1 MQTLNPAD
9 FLDTRASP
17 KQREATGKAI
27 ITEAEAGVAPE
38 AVRTNI
44 KQGEASAASSGAT
57 AARTTALTPLEVEK
71 LREDIRKL
79 QLENDRIEREAREG
93 PQKNVEQQTAETRI
107 LGDMNTAVDTIN
119 LLTKQFNKNLAGQ
132 GLVKSTLEY
141 FPTQEKGAINSTA
154 AGLADVG
161 LALFKIPGMGSQSDA
176 DATRF
181 VQANQPSTADFDLT
195 FLGKVYNLRRRV
207 DAKARSMGLAP
218 IKWTEP
224 VEIAAQQYL
233 SLPESE
239 RSKLGLREVGTF
251 KDIPPEMDSLQTQAP
266 TQAGAATQADA
277 STALPSNAAF
287 AAPIGMEAAEFGA
300 EKTSIPIPSEMQAE
314 MNEWFAKNPRGTVG
328 LESYSNFRRAL
339 DAKYGFASGKPYEQD
354 TGTVEF
360 LKQYNDPNSPVNV
373 ALPPVNAEDER
384 NLLERAAGTAVMS
397 PVGTA
402 LATGASSASL
412 NAMDALLPGMADI
425 RAMNPNA
432 AMVGDIG
439 GSITGSAALA
449 KLGTAGASKLLAQ
462 APELAKYVT
471 SGGKGATFLRNLLSD
486 VTQGTAYGAAVEDDA
501 ATGAIS
507 GATGTVLGKTL
518 GNFGD
523 FVLRGADRAPTAQKL
538 MDRYGIE
545 DLTVGQQL
553 GGAPKSIED
562 AATSIPII
570 GDIINARRGESL
582 VDLNK
587 AAFREVGGQPMGYGD
602 EGMAALKAARAKKY
616 DDAVAGKQFDLND
629 PLFTQDMIDALA
641 TRSRLTGEFA
651 DKFDLAVKNSII
663 DTPIGRS
670 GTMSGPEYQQA
681 QRSIS
686 GYKGETRKPGFEKD
700 YRDAL
705 GGVSGALREMV
716 ERQDPTLVPLLRE
729 ADTMYRGEKIL
740 QDAIERAKMDPT
752 GLGADV
758 FTPGNLTQAV
768 SASGRKYPGTPPLK
782 ELSRVAQNVLPS
794 KMPDSGTARRAAL
807 AGLGTVGLGGVA
819 GGGIGYNKET
829 GLSGEDVAYGA
840 ATTLTPL
847 ALLSLLGSRGGQR
860 GLSKFMFDRPAV
872 GGNIADLAE
881 KYTPQRVL
889 APGLIPTLVPE
900 AREEPVLASEVEVAA
915 AERAAAQ
922 AAAAQAAAAQV
933 EEAAPLKGTVTD
945 PRTGRQMELRGDR
958 LFYVDT
964 GEPADIDL
972 DPLLDRSD
980 PARGMYRGGTVQAFN
995 KGGNKGKTKPA
1006 SYSGNVARSVL
1017 EGLTFN
1023 NAGELEAAARA
1034 YLLRQGKYRD
1044 LKTDVE
1050 KDYGGF
1056 KNKNPGTALAANL
1069 AGAIVPG
1076 VVGAFVPGGQGATLS
1091 TIGRIGRAMAEP
1103 VTVAT
1108 RRLLPNAG
1116 VRLQRALPYLDEGLT
1131 GIVQSIGSANTYAD
1145 APRQIAEDAPYN
1157 IAGSLGVRGVNVGI
1171 KKGVDRVRARKKAT
1185 GGLAVKKGAR
1195 K

>member
-9 FLDTRASP
+9 FLDTQASP
-17 KQREATGKAI
+17 KQSE
-27 ITEAEAGVAPE
+27 
-38 AVRTNI
+38 
-44 KQGEASAASSGAT
+44 AASNAKIKGIEADYTKRVSDAETREKEAKAEIANAT
-57 AARTTALTPLEVEK
+57 SLDA
-71 LREDIRKL
+71 I
-79 QLENDRIEREAREG
+79 REARAKADKAVADADKAKADAQAAITALKG
-93 PQKNVEQQTAETRI
+93 PVKTATEQTADTRI
-107 LGDMNTAVDTIN
+107 LGDMNTAVDAIN

-176 DATRF
+176 DAARF

-195 FLGKVYNLRRRV
+195 FLGKVYNLRRRI
-207 DAKARSMGLAP
+207 DAKARSMGLSP
-218 IKWTEP
+218 IKWAEP

-251 KDIPPEMDSLQTQAP
+251 KDIPPELDSLQTEAP
-266 TQAGAATQADA
+266 TQADT
-277 STALPSNAAF
+277 STALPDNAAF
-287 AAPIGMEAAEFGA
+287 AAPIGMEAAGFGA
-300 EKTSIPIPSEMQAE
+300 EKTSLPIPPEMQAE
-314 MNEWFAKNPRGTVG
+314 MNEWFEKNPRGTVG
-328 LESYSNFRRAL
+328 LKSYSNFRRAL
-339 DAKYGFASGKPYEQD
+339 DAKYGFASGKPYED
-354 TGTVEF
+354 DPNTVEF

-373 ALPPVNAEDER
+373 AIPPVNAEDER

-397 PVGTA
+397 PAGTA

-425 RAMNPNA
+425 RAMNPKA

-501 ATGAIS
+501 TTGAIS
-507 GATGTVLGKTL
+507 GAAGNVLGKTL
-518 GNFGD
+518 GNVGD

-538 MDRYGIE
+538 IDRYGIE

-602 EGMAALKAARAKKY
+602 EGMAALKSARAKAY

-641 TRSRLTGEFA
+641 TRSRLTGELA

-729 ADTMYRGEKIL
+729 ADTMYRGEKTL
-740 QDAIERAKMDPT
+740 ADAIERAKMDPT

-782 ELSRVAQNVLPS
+782 ELSRLAQNVLPS

-819 GGGIGYNKET
+819 GGGIGYNQET
-829 GLSGEDVAYGA
+829 GLSGGDVLTGA

-860 GLSKFMFDRPAV
+860 GLSKFMFDRPSV

-881 KYTPQRVL
+881 KYAPQRVL

-900 AREEPVLASEVEVAA
+900 AREEPVLASPDEVAA
-915 AERAAAQ
+915 AQRAAVAPVAEV
-922 AAAAQAAAAQV
+922 AAEV
-933 EEAAPLKGTVTD
+933 PEEGVTMFGDKAVQYD
-945 PRTGRQMELRGDR
+945 PETDTYIELATGRR
-958 LFYVDT
+958 VK
-964 GEPADIDL
+964 DL
-972 DPLLDRSD
+972 MDLAIPE
-980 PARGMYRGGTVQAFN
+980 RGMYRGGSVQAFN
-995 KGGNKGKTKPA
+995 KGG
-1006 SYSGNVARSVL
+1006 
-1017 EGLTFN
+1017 
-1023 NAGELEAAARA
+1023 
-1034 YLLRQGKYRD
+1034 
-1044 LKTDVE
+1044 
-1050 KDYGGF
+1050 
-1056 KNKNPGTALAANL
+1056 
-1069 AGAIVPG
+1069 
-1076 VVGAFVPGGQGATLS
+1076 
-1091 TIGRIGRAMAEP
+1091 
-1103 VTVAT
+1103 
-1108 RRLLPNAG
+1108 
-1116 VRLQRALPYLDEGLT
+1116 
-1131 GIVQSIGSANTYAD
+1131 
-1145 APRQIAEDAPYN
+1145 
-1157 IAGSLGVRGVNVGI
+1157 
-1171 KKGVDRVRARKKAT
+1171 KAT
-1185 GGLAVKKGAR
+1185 IADMARHYGAKGN